1 MGKLQDKRIEL
12 AKRLLDTTD
21 ARTLDLIEHVL
32 TAGQVQRFSE
42 EEIAEFEAIAE
53 GMRKG
58 TIKSMPWEEVRAGLL
73 KSLGK

>member
-12 AKRLLDTTD
+12 AKRVLDTTD
-21 ARTLDLIEHVL
+21 AKTLDLIDHVL
-32 TAGQVQRFSE
+32 TAGKVQEFTK
-42 EEIAEFEAIAE
+42 EEIAEFEAIAD

-58 TIKSMPWEEVRAGLL
+58 TIKSVPWEEVRLGLL